1 VSARIGRLVIAGVGL
16 IGGSLALALRRAGA
30 VAEIV
35 GFGRDA
41 ERLQQAVAAG
51 VLDRGE
57 TDPERALSGAD
68 VVVLGVPLGAVAGL
82 MRQIGPHLP
91 ATAVLTD
98 VGSAKASVVADV
110 ETALGGLPGGFVPA
124 HPIAGTEKS
133 GFEAALP
140 DLFRRRRVI
149 LTPLASTEAAA
160 EATVCDMWEA
170 CGAEVIRMGVEHH
183 DRMLAATSH
192 LPHLLAYGLVD
203 TLARWDTT
211 EEVFQYAA
219 GGFRDFTR
227 IASSDPVMWRDICLA
242 NRSAVLE
249 TLEHYRR
256 DLDHLTALV
265 EAAEGEAL
273 EAVFRRAKTIR
284 DRYRPVFEK

>member
-41 ERLQQAVAAG
+41 GRLQQAAAAG

-110 ETALGGLPGGFVPA
+110 EAALGGLPGGFVPA

-160 EATVCDMWEA
+160 EAMVRGMWEA